1 MLREEIRN
9 CIKDGVYIDDGYTGT
24 NFDRPGI
31 RQLLE
36 AVKDARLN
44 CIIVKDFSRF
54 ARDYIELGSYIEQIF
69 PFMGIRF
76 ISVNDHYDS
85 VRTMEQTDGLDIN
98 FRNLLYDLYS
108 KDLSQKVRTS
118 LSVRKAEEGY
128 VSANAPFGY
137 RKAPE
142 DRHMLLIEPE
152 EAEIVRY
159 IFALAGEGMTS
170 VQIAKRLNAEMVR
183 TPLAFRLERGETTRK
198 PKGGIFLWN
207 ASFIC
212 QILRNPVYIGDI
224 QYGKYER
231 EAVGGRN
238 RLKPH
243 GEWKVMHN
251 HHAALVDRR
260 LFEEVCNGRA
270 DFSNGRHTGG
280 VHRHLLTGVLVC
292 DGCKRNLRYHSGF
305 RPYFY
310 CCQSRQGGTGDCVQ
324 RVGSDEMKAGV
335 LLCLEKHLRERDNW
349 NSCIQEYKEEIE
361 EQRREKQT
369 ERNRLEKE
377 WFRRRQEHIR
387 NYQRYKEGRTE
398 TFLSQTEQIR
408 SLEADFTKAEEAVYC
423 LDQRLAE
430 LNRLAGLQE
439 REEEQ
444 GGRELTGELR
454 HLLLAKAFH
463 RYIRHV
469 YVLNERD
476 FRIEWISEP
485 DVLHLPDRRGD

>member
-159 IFALAGEGMTS
+159 IFDICS
-170 VQIAKRLNAEMVR
+170 D
-183 TPLAFRLERGETTRK
+183 RK
-198 PKGGIFLWN
+198 
-207 ASFIC
+207 
-212 QILRNPVYIGDI
+212 
-224 QYGKYER
+224 
-231 EAVGGRN
+231 
-238 RLKPH
+238 
-243 GEWKVMHN
+243 KVKCGN
-251 HHAALVDRR
+251 GQNSS
-260 LFEEVCNGRA
+260 CN
-270 DFSNGRHTGG
+270 ST
-280 VHRHLLTGVLVC
+280 
-292 DGCKRNLRYHSGF
+292 
-305 RPYFY
+305 
-310 CCQSRQGGTGDCVQ
+310 GTG
-324 RVGSDEMKAGV
+324 
-335 LLCLEKHLRERDNW
+335 
-349 NSCIQEYKEEIE
+349 
-361 EQRREKQT
+361 
-369 ERNRLEKE
+369 
-377 WFRRRQEHIR
+377 
-387 NYQRYKEGRTE
+387 
-398 TFLSQTEQIR
+398 
-408 SLEADFTKAEEAVYC
+408 
-423 LDQRLAE
+423 
-430 LNRLAGLQE
+430 
-439 REEEQ
+439 
-444 GGRELTGELR
+444 
-454 HLLLAKAFH
+454 
-463 RYIRHV
+463 
-469 YVLNERD
+469 
-476 FRIEWISEP
+476 
-485 DVLHLPDRRGD
+485 

>member
-183 TPLAFRLERGETTRK
+183 TPLAIRLERGETTRK

-207 ASFIC
+207 ASFILSL
-212 QILRNPVYIGDI
+212 I
-224 QYGKYER
+224 
-231 EAVGGRN
+231 
-238 RLKPH
+238 
-243 GEWKVMHN
+243 
-251 HHAALVDRR
+251 
-260 LFEEVCNGRA
+260 
-270 DFSNGRHTGG
+270 
-280 VHRHLLTGVLVC
+280 
-292 DGCKRNLRYHSGF
+292 
-305 RPYFY
+305 
-310 CCQSRQGGTGDCVQ
+310 
-324 RVGSDEMKAGV
+324 
-335 LLCLEKHLRERDNW
+335 
-349 NSCIQEYKEEIE
+349 
-361 EQRREKQT
+361 
-369 ERNRLEKE
+369 
-377 WFRRRQEHIR
+377 HI
-387 NYQRYKEGRTE
+387 
-398 TFLSQTEQIR
+398 
-408 SLEADFTKAEEAVYC
+408 
-423 LDQRLAE
+423 
-430 LNRLAGLQE
+430 
-439 REEEQ
+439 
-444 GGRELTGELR
+444 
-454 HLLLAKAFH
+454 
-463 RYIRHV
+463 
-469 YVLNERD
+469 
-476 FRIEWISEP
+476 
-485 DVLHLPDRRGD
+485 